1 MNEEM
6 FLRTVIIVLS
16 LAMVASVIRIIIGP
30 TVWDRLLGLSLV
42 SSKTV
47 IIIVIISSS
56 VEQSYYLDLA
66 LVFAILGFVGTT
78 SIASFFRKDK

>member
-1 MNEEM
+1 MNEEI
-6 FLRTVIIVLS
+6 FLRAVIVVLS
-16 LAMVASVIRIIIGP
+16 FAILASVIRIIIGP

-56 VEQSYYLDLA
+56 VQESYYLDIA

-78 SIASFFRKDK
+78 SIAGFFRKDK